1 MRLVALGDVMVDVVC
16 AELPAAGRRVHA
28 DVAVR
33 AGGSAVNAARS
44 AVEHGAA
51 AVVVGRVGSDS
62 AGEMLRQTLLA
73 EGIEAHLARD
83 EKLPTGAAVA
93 LGGGDAAAI
102 VANRGANARLSE
114 GDLPDP
120 LVGEAL
126 LVSGFALFQHGSSE
140 AARAALSRFTG
151 EWAAVDLASPRLAAG
166 ADLTAGVAGANVIF
180 ATAEEA
186 KAVTGDEPDEAVRR
200 LAADFAVAC
209 VKLGPRGAV
218 AAQGD
223 RVERAAAPPVAERW
237 PFGAGDAFAAA
248 FLVALGSGGSLPEAL
263 ERGCQAGARESR
275 RL

>member
-1 MRLVALGDVMVDVVC
+1 MVDVVC

-62 AGEMLRQTLLA
+62 AGEMLRRTLLA

-114 GDLPDP
+114 GYLPDP
-120 LVGEAL
+120 
-126 LVSGFALFQHGSSE
+126 
-140 AARAALSRFTG
+140 
-151 EWAAVDLASPRLAAG
+151 
-166 ADLTAGVAGANVIF
+166 
-180 ATAEEA
+180 
-186 KAVTGDEPDEAVRR
+186 
-200 LAADFAVAC
+200 
-209 VKLGPRGAV
+209 
-218 AAQGD
+218 
-223 RVERAAAPPVAERW
+223 
-237 PFGAGDAFAAA
+237 
-248 FLVALGSGGSLPEAL
+248 
-263 ERGCQAGARESR
+263 
-275 RL
+275 